1 VGVRR
6 GLLIAA
12 AVAAVLGVVLL
23 AMGRG
28 GVQIGGFYLMAQA
41 AACVL
46 AVLFERRGSRSSAPL
61 VSRGRRAGPRSAGLS
76 NRPLTGE
83 DDGARGA

>member
-6 GLLIAA
+6 GLLIVA

-23 AMGRG
+23 TMGRG
-28 GVQIGGFYLMAQA
+28 GVQIGGFYLIAQA

-46 AVLFERRGSRSSAPL
+46 AVVFERRGSRSSAPL
-61 VSRGRRAGPRSAGLS
+61 VSRGWRARPRSAGLP
-76 NRPLTGE
+76 NHPPTGE
-83 DDGARGA
+83 EDAATGA